1 MGYTVRLEAFEGP
14 LDLLLQLVEAEKLD
28 ISEIALVRVT
38 EPFVEAIRARAQDE
52 RYPLE
57 DLAHFLVVAAKLVA
71 LKARL
76 LVPTPAAEEE
86 EGSLVDR
93 LRAYQAF
100 VHAGEWLRGRSD
112 GGALLFAR
120 GPHEEPVEGV
130 LPTVPNLARL
140 AELFRAI
147 LRRRERPA
155 PPSRTAILQRLVTLE
170 ERMQALRERVIQG
183 GTFAFSAWIGPEAPR
198 EVAVVSFLALLELLK
213 AGTVTV
219 RQPDLFAEL
228 TISSV

>member
-1 MGYTVRLEAFEGP
+1 MAYTVRLEAFEGP
-14 LDLLLQLVEAEKLD
+14 LDLLLQLVEAETLD
-28 ISEIALVRVT
+28 ISEISLVRVT

-57 DLAHFLVVAAKLVA
+57 DLAHFLVIAAKLVA

-76 LVPTPAAEEE
+76 LIPTPTAEEE

-100 VHAGEWLRGRSD
+100 VQAGEWLRQRSD

-120 GPHEEPVEGV
+120 GPHEEPTDDV
-130 LPTVPNLARL
+130 LPAVPSPDRL
-140 AELFRAI
+140 AELYRGV
-147 LRRRERPA
+147 LRRRERPT
-155 PPSRTAILQRLVTLE
+155 PPTRTAILQRLVTLE
-170 ERMQALRERVIQG
+170 ERIEALRQRIMRG
-183 GTFAFSAWIGPEAPR
+183 GSFAFSAWVGPEAPR

-219 RQPDLFAEL
+219 TQPDLFAEL

>member
-1 MGYTVRLEAFEGP
+1 MAYTVRLEAFEGP

-28 ISEIALVRVT
+28 ISEIALARVT

-57 DLAHFLVVAAKLVA
+57 DLAHFLVIAAKLVA

-76 LVPTPAAEEE
+76 LIPTPTAEDEE
-86 EGSLVDR
+86 ASLVER

-100 VHAGEWLRGRSD
+100 VQAGEWLRQRSD

-120 GPHEEPVEGV
+120 GPREETVEGV
-130 LPTVPNLARL
+130 LPVVPSLSRL
-140 AELFRAI
+140 AELFRGI
-147 LRRRERPA
+147 LQRRERPV
-155 PPSRTAILQRLVTLE
+155 PPTRTAILQRLVTLE
-170 ERMQALRERVIQG
+170 ERMQALRDRIAHG
-183 GTFAFSAWIGPEAPR
+183 GTFIFSSWIGPEAPR

-219 RQPDLFAEL
+219 TQPDLFAEL